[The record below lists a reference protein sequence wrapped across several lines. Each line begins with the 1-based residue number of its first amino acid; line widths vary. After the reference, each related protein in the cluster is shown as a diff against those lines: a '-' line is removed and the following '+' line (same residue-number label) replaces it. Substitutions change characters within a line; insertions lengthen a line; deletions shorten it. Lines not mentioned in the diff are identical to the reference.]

1 MSIVCIAAEGIVERW
16 LEGIVG
22 VVCFVGVGIGERA
35 RRGGGIGQ
43 SAGNL
48 GGKGRLWLLGP

>member
-1 MSIVCIAAEGIVERW
+1 MSIVCIAAEGLVERW

-22 VVCFVGVGIGERA
+22 VVCLVGVGIGG
-35 RRGGGIGQ
+35 GGGIGQ
-43 SAGNL
+43 SAGVL